1 LPQQH
6 LDFETLHHFF
16 GHASNKVICY
26 VFDNIKDIKKTCFP
40 TYKYICFSC
49 ILEKIYQHSFP
60 ENSIHFSELLEL
72 IHSDFLKLPTLSYLK
87 YKWVIIF
94 LDDYFFY
101 HNIAFLCKKSE
112 VAKAIKSI
120 LQMWSNITFHSIKR
134 LHLNNK
140 GKYIISEL

>member
-1 LPQQH
+1 MLY
-6 LDFETLHHFF
+6 LCLVVATTE
-16 GHASNKVICY
+16 
-26 VFDNIKDIKKTCFP
+26 DIKKTCLP

-49 ILEKIYQHSFP
+49 TLGKIYQHSFP
-60 ENSIHFSELLEL
+60 ENSIHFSKPLEL
-72 IHSDFLKLPTLSYLK
+72 IHSDFLKLSTLSYLK

-101 HNIAFLCKKSE
+101 YNIAFLCKKSE

-134 LHLNNK
+134 LYINNK